1 MPNWKKVIV
10 SGSDA
15 ILNQV
20 TASSGILLP
29 DDVKLNVGDE
39 NDLQIHHDGSNSY
52 IKDNGTGNI
61 FYRGGTQT
69 FQNAAGSKTMV
80 VLNAANSVD
89 LHFNNTKKFETTA
102 DGVDITGDMDVSG
115 HITGS
120 TMTNASAIGA
130 THLTGSFTGS
140 FVGDAS
146 GLVNL
151 SAAAISNVAN
161 DGADRVL
168 TMDGDGTGTAEAN
181 LTFNGTILSGSLAT
195 TGSFGK
201 VEATNLSGDGS
212 QLSNV
217 SDPNAVV
224 FGIVFGG

>member
-10 SGSDA
+10 SGSSA
-15 ILNQV
+15 HLNQ
-20 TASSGILLP
+20 
-29 DDVKLNVGDE
+29 
-39 NDLQIHHDGSNSY
+39 
-52 IKDNGTGNI
+52 
-61 FYRGGTQT
+61 
-69 FQNAAGSKTMV
+69 
-80 VLNAANSVD
+80 
-89 LHFNNTKKFETTA
+89 
-102 DGVDITGDMDVSG
+102 
-115 HITGS
+115 ITGS
-120 TMTNASAIGA
+120 TLINTSAIGS
-130 THLTGSFTGS
+130 THLSGSFTGS

-181 LTFNGTILSGSLAT
+181 LTFNGTTLSGSLAT

-201 VEATNLSGDGS
+201 LEATNLSGDGTG
-212 QLSNV
+212 LTNV
-217 SDPNAVV
+217 TDVNAVV